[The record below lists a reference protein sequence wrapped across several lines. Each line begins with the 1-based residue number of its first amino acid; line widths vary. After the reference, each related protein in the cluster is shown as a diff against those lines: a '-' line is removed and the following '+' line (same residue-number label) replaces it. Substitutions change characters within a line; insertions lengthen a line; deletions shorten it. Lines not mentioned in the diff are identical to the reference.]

1 MTLSQQTRGITAEE
15 QCKRISGYF
24 IGTACF
30 NFEGKT
36 SDGEDILEVCEGG
49 CTNWKSCI
57 THYPDRECK
66 KAYGYYKHSITERE
80 EGPIDWVFIIGFIF
94 AFMFVTCCIFVF
106 SVCVVKPSSTREAE
120 HWELNLAYYDK
131 HDAKYWDSILPPE
144 EPGDGKYAHLKL
156 NIDG

>member
-1 MTLSQQTRGITAEE
+1 
-15 QCKRISGYF
+15 
-24 IGTACF
+24 
-30 NFEGKT
+30 
-36 SDGEDILEVCEGG
+36 
-49 CTNWKSCI
+49 
-57 THYPDRECK
+57 
-66 KAYGYYKHSITERE
+66 
-80 EGPIDWVFIIGFIF
+80 
-94 AFMFVTCCIFVF
+94 MFVTCCIFVF